1 MVNCY
6 LACHGACISMAD
18 DKMKTG
24 FQKLSEVVKKKNW
37 FVSWTWTIEEVKAFI
52 KKILKKWR

>member
-18 DKMKTG
+18 GKMKTG

-52 KKILKKWR
+52 KKLLKKWR

>member
-1 MVNCY
+1 MTD
-6 LACHGACISMAD
+6 G
-18 DKMKTG
+18 KMKTG

-52 KKILKKWR
+52 KKLLKKWR